1 MIIRL
6 LQRDEIPLVRQID
19 RWEVL
24 GAFKD
29 GKLVGTANGSEERK
43 QKHGH

>member
-6 LQRDEIPLVRQID
+6 LQRDEIPLIWQID
-19 RWEVL
+19 RREVL

-29 GKLVGTANGSEERK
+29 GKLVGTA
-43 QKHGH
+43 